1 MNRRGAF
8 IVAGFAA
15 VAIATVGIVRCQP
28 PIFTVNFFSYA
39 PHERPRVFVSHHP
52 LKAEPG
58 QRVTIR
64 LTPDLRT
71 EDGAVNRA
79 TASLR
84 NEGAGTLQ
92 QNDCSA
98 QSNGSFACEFTLP
111 AGDGRFTYDGAIE
124 LQNGAR
130 VSSLSVYRFEA
141 VTAPAAN
148 TVVVLREPV
157 NNTQGLSD
165 SYRIDTAWIQ
175 DATTTYTRANFFT
188 DVESSVYDGILADP
202 VYRWRDRQ
210 LGFYFYSDNGFT
222 SSYYSGFDTRC
233 GQNPWPA
240 ETALRAA
247 LNNMEVMA
255 LLHRHPTSRTGI
267 EGQVTGT
274 NFINVFRDCAGTAV
288 KNPNIR
294 SFSTTGGLAETPR
307 IAKHEF
313 SHAAFGLGDEYTE
326 SQATRN
332 VAPATVN
339 PLDTSCCC
347 DASGGGIGVG
357 VGGGGGG
364 VVDNGGVVVTPPG
377 TPGGG
382 QSLQCIRTGGGLG
395 AVPGGGLGGSRPA
408 CSSFQPPPN
417 CGASPQGGCPSLFG
431 DCVSSRMWL
440 GASPIPA
447 SARPN
452 VFATQAECDATRTLA
467 QSHPGVEDK
476 AASLGACRE
485 LCGPTTAACPCGV
498 SEAWIVD
505 TNPATTAPQQDSMGT
520 VLAQREGGTC
530 ALCVETSLCV
540 RWHRARGDSAEQAWQ
555 ACEAPPADA
564 VERERG
570 VLALL
575 RAILEWIES
584 WLRRILF

>member
-1 MNRRGAF
+1 MTRRGYMA
-8 IVAGFAA
+8 AGLATI
-15 VAIATVGIVRCQP
+15 AIATVGVIRCQP
-28 PIFTVNFFSYA
+28 PTFSVNFFSYA

-52 LKAEPG
+52 LKVEPG

-64 LTPDLRT
+64 LTPDLRP
-71 EDGAVNRA
+71 EDGTVNRA
-79 TASLR
+79 TASLG
-84 NEGAGTLQ
+84 NEAAGTSQ

-98 QSNGSFACEFTLP
+98 QPNGSFVCEFTLP
-111 AGDGRFTYDGAIE
+111 GGDGRFTYDGAIE
-124 LQNGAR
+124 LQSGAR
-130 VSSLSVYRFEA
+130 VNSFSAYRFAA
-141 VTAPAAN
+141 VAAPAAN

-157 NNTQGLSD
+157 NNVQGLSD
-165 SYRIDTAWIQ
+165 SYRVDTAWIQ
-175 DATTTYTRANFFT
+175 DATTTYTRANFFA
-188 DVESSVYDGILADP
+188 DIESSVYEGILADP

-247 LNNMEVMA
+247 LNDMEVIA
-255 LLHRHPTSRTGI
+255 VLHRHPTSRTGI

-274 NFINVFRDCAGTAV
+274 SFTNVFRDCAGAAV
-288 KNPNIR
+288 KNENIR
-294 SFSTTGGLAETPR
+294 SFSTTGGIAETPR

-364 VVDNGGVVVTPPG
+364 VVDDGGVVVSPPG
-377 TPGGG
+377 VPGGG
-382 QSLQCIRTGGGLG
+382 QSLQCIRAGGGLG
-395 AVPGGGLGGSRPA
+395 AAPGGGFGGSRPA
-408 CSSFQPPPN
+408 CSSFQAPPR
-417 CGASPQGGCPSLFG
+417 CGASPQGGCPTLFG

-440 GASPIPA
+440 GATPIPA
-447 SARPN
+447 SLRPN
-452 VFATQAECDATRTLA
+452 VFATQAECDAMRTSA
-467 QSHPGVEDK
+467 QSHPGVADK

-485 LCGPTTAACPCGV
+485 LCGPTTQACPCGV

-505 TNPATTAPQQDSMGT
+505 KNPAVTTPQQDSMGT
-520 VLAQREGGTC
+520 VLAQREGGAC

-540 RWHRARGDSAEQAWQ
+540 RWHRARGDSAERTWQ
-555 ACEAPPADA
+555 ACEAPSADA
-564 VERERG
+564 IERERG
-570 VLALL
+570 TLALI